1 MKAMTIREAYNWG
14 KQFLKENN
22 IDNYEGDSFEL
33 LSNIKGMDK
42 TYYFL
47 HGNDVFS
54 DSLLERYENDI
65 KRRAEHIPL
74 QHITGKAYFYGRE
87 YIVDN
92 NVLVPRSDTEVLVE
106 KVLLLAGKNNIEE
119 PIILDICTG
128 SGCILLS
135 LADKLRMGRFVGIDI
150 SNKAIE
156 VADNNKKYISKQAQ
170 LDISGIS
177 FFQNDLFE
185 DFTKLLIVNYL
196 ENVFFD
202 FIVSN
207 PPYIPTKD
215 IEELDDEVKL
225 HDPRIALDGREDG
238 LFFYREI
245 IKKAPDY
252 IKKGGYLCFEIGYN
266 QGEDVS
272 RLMTIQ
278 GFTDIEV
285 IRDLNGLDRVVIG
298 RFN

>member
-1 MKAMTIREAYNWG
+1 MTIREAYNWG

-33 LSNIKGMDK
+33 LSNINGMDK

-119 PIILDICTG
+119 PIILDMCTG

-150 SNKAIE
+150 SDKAIE
-156 VADNNKKYISKQAQ
+156 VADNNKI
-170 LDISGIS
+170 L
-177 FFQNDLFE
+177 
-185 DFTKLLIVNYL
+185 
-196 ENVFFD
+196 
-202 FIVSN
+202 
-207 PPYIPTKD
+207 
-215 IEELDDEVKL
+215 
-225 HDPRIALDGREDG
+225 
-238 LFFYREI
+238 
-245 IKKAPDY
+245 
-252 IKKGGYLCFEIGYN
+252 
-266 QGEDVS
+266 
-272 RLMTIQ
+272 
-278 GFTDIEV
+278 
-285 IRDLNGLDRVVIG
+285 
-298 RFN
+298 